1 MNRTPIRT
9 NLSLRPI
16 ASRRMKGVGLIEV
29 MIAVV
34 ILAVGMLGIAA
45 LQAVTLKNSGSS
57 SERTQA
63 MIHVYGM
70 GDTLRAN
77 KGRLAAF
84 NTSGYR
90 CSADV
95 DPDDENPNADLNAWL
110 QRLVTDVA
118 PTACGSI
125 DCPAGNICTVMV
137 RWNDERG
144 TGGTSDPVEIVTDI
158 RM

>member
-1 MNRTPIRT
+1 MNP
-9 NLSLRPI
+9 NLRKYGAFAGRS
-16 ASRRMKGVGLIEV
+16 MKGVGLIEV

-34 ILAVGMLGIAA
+34 ILAIGMLGIAA

-77 KGRLAAF
+77 KHRLAAF
-84 NTSGYR
+84 NTAGCR
-90 CSADV
+90 RGADI
-95 DPDDENPNADLNAWL
+95 DAEADTNADLNGWL
-110 QRLVTDVA
+110 RRLALDVS
-118 PTACGSI
+118 PTACGNI
-125 DCPAGNICTVMV
+125 DCPAGNSCTVTV
-137 RWNDERG
+137 RWDDERG
-144 TGGTSDPVEIVTDI
+144 TGGTSEPIEVGTEI